1 MIIMFV
7 YAGIPVLQL
16 RLLARVAVHRDLE
29 GPEIVFYEEFPVSFC
44 GCKEGHIAGV
54 HPSIG
59 ILGLIG
65 YGIGHYAVAR
75 IDIIGIRAGLHRDT
89 APVYAVFEIVEHPLS
104 EPGLVVGDGRHSEGH
119 ALERSVTPRLIV

>member
-65 YGIGHYAVAR
+65 YGIGHYAVA
-75 IDIIGIRAGLHRDT
+75 L
-89 APVYAVFEIVEHPLS
+89 YAVDMVCVYYVGAVHLPEIA
-104 EPGLVVGDGRHSEGH
+104 G
-119 ALERSVTPRLIV
+119 